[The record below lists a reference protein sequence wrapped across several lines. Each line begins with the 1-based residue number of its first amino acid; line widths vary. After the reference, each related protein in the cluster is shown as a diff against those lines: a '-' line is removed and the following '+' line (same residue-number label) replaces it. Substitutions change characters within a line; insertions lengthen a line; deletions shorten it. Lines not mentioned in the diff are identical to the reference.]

1 MKKSIKIAALM
12 VAAVATMV
20 ACNNNTPAEEELDTI
35 VEEATEIVVEE
46 PTVNSEEV
54 AVAEQ
59 AAPATEEKAVVDNSK
74 KQIVDA
80 NKPAAAEFEGKL
92 QEGEANSA
100 KKQTLSKPAA
110 ANMVKNVKKA
120 E

>member
-20 ACNNNTPAEEELDTI
+20 ACNNNAPAEEELDTI
-35 VEEATEIVVEE
+35 EEATEIVVEE

-54 AVAEQ
+54 AVAEETV
-59 AAPATEEKAVVDNSK
+59 TEEKAVVDNSK
-74 KQIVDA
+74 KQTVDA
-80 NKPAAAEFEGKL
+80 NKPAAAEFKGELKEGD
-92 QEGEANSA
+92 ANSA

-110 ANMVKNVKKA
+110 ANMVKNVKKV

>member
-35 VEEATEIVVEE
+35 EEATEIVVEE
-46 PTVNSEEV
+46 PTVDSEEV
-54 AVAEQ
+54 AVAEDV
-59 AAPATEEKAVVDNSK
+59 ATEEKTVVDNTK
-74 KQIVDA
+74 KQTGIDA
-80 NKPAAAEFEGKL
+80 TNKPAASEFK
-92 QEGEANSA
+92 GELKENDANPA
-100 KKQTLSKPAA
+100 KKQTLSKPSA
-110 ANMVKNVKKA
+110 ANMVKNVKKV